1 MIFGYARTSTFDQN
15 LDLQKDALKKA
26 GCGKIFVDQASG
38 AKTDRLGLSE
48 LLGKFRRGDTL
59 VVWKLDRLG
68 RSMQHLIETVTK
80 LEKMG
85 VAFKSLMESID
96 TTTLNGRLVFHI
108 FGALA
113 EFERGL
119 IAERTRAGPAAARAR
134 GRKGGRKKGL
144 SDKAKLIAVTAKAL
158 YENSQENKMSTQD
171 IADRLGI
178 SRPTLYKYL
187 RIEGAA
193 IGRYNRKG
201 GK

>member
-1 MIFGYARTSTFDQN
+1 MIFGYARISTFDQN
-15 LDLQKDALKKA
+15 VDFQKDALKKA
-26 GCGKIFVDQASG
+26 GCEKLFVDQASG
-38 AKTDRLGLSE
+38 AKTDRPGLNE
-48 LLGKFRRGDTL
+48 LVEKLRNGDTL

-68 RSMQHLIETVTK
+68 RSMPHLIETVHS

-96 TTTLNGRLVFHI
+96 TATINGKLVFHI

-119 IAERTRAGPAAARAR
+119 ISERTRAGLASARGR

-144 SDKAKLIAVTAKAL
+144 SETARLIAVTAKAL

-171 IADRLGI
+171 IVDRLGI

-187 RIEGAA
+187 HLEEVAVGK
-193 IGRYNRKG
+193 YKRKG
-201 GK
+201 KN

>member
-1 MIFGYARTSTFDQN
+1 MIFGYARVSTFDQN
-15 LDLQKDALKKA
+15 LDLQKDALEKA
-26 GCGKIFVDQASG
+26 GCEKLFVDQASG
-38 AKTDRLGLSE
+38 AKTDRPGLKE
-48 LLGKFRRGDTL
+48 LFAKLRRGDTL

-68 RSMQHLIETVTK
+68 RSMQHLIEAVK
-80 LEKMG
+80 QLEKMG

-96 TTTLNGRLVFHI
+96 TTTINGKLVFHI

-119 IAERTRAGPAAARAR
+119 ISERTRAGLEAARAR

-144 SDKAKLIAVTAKAL
+144 SQKARLIAVTAKAL
-158 YENSQENKMSTQD
+158 YDNSEENKMSTQD

-187 RIEGAA
+187 RLEGAA
-193 IGRYNRKG
+193 IGKYKRKG
-201 GK
+201 EK

>member
-1 MIFGYARTSTFDQN
+1 VIFGYARISTFDQN

-26 GCGKIFVDQASG
+26 GCEKIFVDQASG
-38 AKTDRLGLSE
+38 AKTDRPGLSE
-48 LLGKFRRGDTL
+48 LLEKLRSGDTL

-68 RSMQHLIETVTK
+68 RSMQHLIETVNM

-96 TTTLNGRLVFHI
+96 TTTINGKLVFHI

-119 IAERTRAGPAAARAR
+119 ISERTRAGLEAARAR
-134 GRKGGRKKGL
+134 GRIGGRKKGL
-144 SDKAKLIAVTAKAL
+144 TEKARLIAVTAKAL
-158 YENSQENKMSTQD
+158 YENSEENKMSTQD

-187 RIEGAA
+187 RLEGAA
-193 IGRYNRKG
+193 IGKYERKG
-201 GK
+201 EK